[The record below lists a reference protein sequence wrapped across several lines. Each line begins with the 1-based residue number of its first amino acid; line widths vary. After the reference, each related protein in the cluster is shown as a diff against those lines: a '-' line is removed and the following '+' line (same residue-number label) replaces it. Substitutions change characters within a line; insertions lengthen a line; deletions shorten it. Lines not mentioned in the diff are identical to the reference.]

1 MGAPQT
7 WLVGRT
13 ELLILFDFEC
23 IKSIFKSEEVHAAD
37 SSRVGQGLK
46 ASRPH
51 HFPPPNSKLT
61 QQGPHTVTAP
71 TQKQSIFIT

>member
-13 ELLILFDFEC
+13 EFLILFDFEC

-37 SSRVGQGLK
+37 SSHVG
-46 ASRPH
+46 
-51 HFPPPNSKLT
+51 
-61 QQGPHTVTAP
+61 
-71 TQKQSIFIT
+71 